1 MEHFST
7 FFKWKVLILYLL
19 YVLVM
24 CGLRF
29 GVRLIYYFIQLLHK
43 VPKSI

>member
-1 MEHFST
+1 MESVETLFY
-7 FFKWKVLILYLL
+7 FLF
-19 YVLVM
+19 VLVM

-29 GVRLIYYFIQLLHK
+29 GVRLLYYFIQLLHK